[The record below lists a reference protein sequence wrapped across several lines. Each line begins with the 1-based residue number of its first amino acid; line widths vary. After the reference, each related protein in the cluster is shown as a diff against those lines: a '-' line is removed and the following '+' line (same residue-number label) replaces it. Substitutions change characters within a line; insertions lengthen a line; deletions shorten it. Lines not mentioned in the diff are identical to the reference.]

1 MLKLR
6 HTGIYVQ
13 DLERMKD
20 FYCDSFGMQVA
31 VHAFENGDY
40 IDTVL
45 DSVGVELEL
54 YKLRFPDGSMVELI
68 HRNGG
73 GNVCER
79 GMIYDVGRTHMAIT
93 VNAVEPLAE
102 KLLQSGIT
110 FLSVPTVS
118 ADGTAKVCFCKD
130 PEGNFLELVEE
141 IN

>member
-6 HTGIYVQ
+6 HTGIYVH
-13 DLERMKD
+13 DLEKMKN

-31 VHAFENGDY
+31 VHAFESGNY

-45 DSVGVELEL
+45 DLAGVELEL

-68 HRNGG
+68 HRNGDE
-73 GNVCER
+73 NVCKQ
-79 GMIYDVGRTHMAIT
+79 GKVYDMGRTHMAIT
-93 VNAVEPLAE
+93 VDAVESLVE
-102 KLLQSGIT
+102 KLSQTGIR
-110 FLSVPTVS
+110 FLSMPTVS

-141 IN
+141 IR